1 MLPTNSLSSHKS
13 QIANS
18 SHVILNKD
26 MDKYKEIS
34 DFRRRAFEFI
44 SQAIQCEETGKNEK
58 FAQSL
63 YQVRNI
69 SRGQFPRFFYLK
81 ITTTFLH
88 ISHFDIFI
96 VPI

>member
-1 MLPTNSLSSHKS
+1 MLPTNSLSGHKS

-69 SRGQFPRFFYLK
+69 SRGQFPRFFY
-81 ITTTFLH
+81 
-88 ISHFDIFI
+88 
-96 VPI
+96 

>member
-1 MLPTNSLSSHKS
+1 M
-13 QIANS
+13 ANS

-69 SRGQFPRFFYLK
+69 SRGQFPRFFYFKSQQHCYILV
-81 ITTTFLH
+81 ILTFLL
-88 ISHFDIFI
+88 SPFRS
-96 VPI
+96 V